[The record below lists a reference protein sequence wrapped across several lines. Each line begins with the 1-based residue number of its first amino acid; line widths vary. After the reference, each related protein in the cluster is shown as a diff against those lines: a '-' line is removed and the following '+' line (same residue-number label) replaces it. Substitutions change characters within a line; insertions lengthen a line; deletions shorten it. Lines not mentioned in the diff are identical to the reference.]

1 MCVYVLL
8 HVTLL
13 LLPPGVQDAVDKE
26 GGGGGGGVDPSAA
39 IAGLPGVDPEDP
51 AVKAALEAAKK
62 GDKEGDKK

>member
-1 MCVYVLL
+1 M
-8 HVTLL
+8 
-13 LLPPGVQDAVDKE
+13 DKE